1 MASLVSILFI
11 WIVVYFCSA
20 YYQAKVLGIPWH
32 RLHVYLISL
41 EHSPKWFD
49 QKPDEAHEA
58 TQKYQARIA
67 SLLFMLDM

>member
-32 RLHVYLISL
+32 RLHVQLDISRAFA
-41 EHSPKWFD
+41 EVV
-49 QKPDEAHEA
+49 
-58 TQKYQARIA
+58 
-67 SLLFMLDM
+67 